1 MKMRRMG
8 CAAAAVLVLLFVF
21 LGLQMAGCG
30 KETVTEKGE
39 ASPSEN
45 TAAGTEIVTEEE
57 ASKETSEAEE
67 NRLYL
72 NRLSAKEYVT
82 LGEYKGLTAQGEK
95 AEVTQEMV
103 EESISYVL
111 ASDVQK
117 VEITDR
123 DVVREGDIAD
133 ISYEGKKD
141 GVAFEGGTA
150 ENYHLAIGSG
160 SFIEGF
166 EEGLVGVKVGDTVDL
181 ELTFPEGYPSEALAG
196 ADVVFTVTVHRILE
210 EQIPELTDDYVK
222 TLGIEGVTNTEEY
235 RDYARRSIEEAN
247 EESFVYDIQL
257 QLISQTV
264 ENATVSEPPLELVNH
279 YQAVTRQQMESQAY
293 YSGMDLE
300 TFLGAYYG
308 LTMEAFE
315 EEMAAGAVETAKQA
329 LVCKRIAEIEGIQVT
344 DAELA
349 EHVAT
354 IYGDAGVGSV
364 EEFFAHVDREEYRDS
379 LLIEEVL
386 SFLYDN
392 AVITE

>member
-45 TAAGTEIVTEEE
+45 TAAETEIVTEEE

-123 DVVREGDIAD
+123 DVVQEGDIAD

-150 ENYHLAIGSG
+150 ANYHLAIGSG

-329 LVCKRIAEIEGIQVT
+329 LVCKRIAETEGIQVT

-386 SFLYDN
+386 WFLYDN

>member
-1 MKMRRMG
+1 MKKKYAG
-8 CAAAAVLVLLFVF
+8 WIAAIMVLLFVF

-30 KETVTEKGE
+30 KETE
-39 ASPSEN
+39 
-45 TAAGTEIVTEEE
+45 
-57 ASKETSEAEE
+57 EAEE
-67 NRLYL
+67 NRIYL
-72 NRLSAKEYVT
+72 NQLSAEEYVT
-82 LGEYKGLTAQGEK
+82 LGEYTGLTAQGK
-95 AEVTQEMV
+95 RAEVTDEIV
-103 EESISYVL
+103 EESINYLL

>member
-45 TAAGTEIVTEEE
+45 TAAGTEIVTEE

-123 DVVREGDIAD
+123 DVVQEGDIAD

-150 ENYHLAIGSG
+150 ANYHLAIGSG

-181 ELTFPEGYPSEALAG
+181 DLTFPEGYPSEALAG

-329 LVCKRIAEIEGIQVT
+329 LVCKRIAETEGIQVT

-386 SFLYDN
+386 WFLYDN